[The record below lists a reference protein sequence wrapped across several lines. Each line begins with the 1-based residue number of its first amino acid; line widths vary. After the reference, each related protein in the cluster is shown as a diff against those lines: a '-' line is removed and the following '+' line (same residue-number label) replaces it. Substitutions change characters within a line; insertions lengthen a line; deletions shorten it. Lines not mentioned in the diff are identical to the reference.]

1 MPTREEMKLE
11 AIRRLEMLNIYKPY
25 INKFKTAKQI
35 PTFFENFGGYY
46 ADQEDGLTE
55 KIHRVEEDTGCM
67 VYALTHERFE
77 FGDCWTML
85 AVSKY
90 QEEWPEELE
99 AISSSCFYAWAWV
112 ENTTM
117 PDCSEWGTVAVRS
130 CFGGIR
136 REG

>member
-1 MPTREEMKLE
+1 MPTKEEMKLE

-35 PTFFENFGGYY
+35 PTFFENFGGFY
-46 ADQEDGLTE
+46 ADQEDGLME
-55 KIHRVEEDTGCM
+55 KIRRVEEDLGCM

-85 AVSKY
+85 TVSKY
-90 QEEWPEELE
+90 PEEWPEELE
-99 AISSSCFYAWAWV
+99 AISSSCFYAWSWV
-112 ENTTM
+112 ENDTM
-117 PDCSEWGTVAVRS
+117 PDCSEYGTVVVRS
-130 CFGGIR
+130 FGGGLR